1 TEACGP
7 DATCVNQAS
16 GEGYTCRCL
25 LGRHGKKCMAGLTV
39 TSPHFPGADA
49 FISYPTLTRNP
60 YELRLEVEVKP
71 LSPNGLVLFN
81 GGDGSPVAD
90 FVSLNMANGHLEF
103 RYELGSG
110 TAVLRSHK
118 PLALGQWHK
127 VAAERLNKDGTL
139 QVDEE
144 RPVKRSS
151 PGKSQGLNLHTSL
164 YLGGVEDSV
173 KLPAA
178 ANISSHFHGCI
189 GEVSVNGKKVDIS
202 YSFLESRG
210 ISQCADSSP
219 CDRRPCQNGGQCLLT
234 GEYEFQ
240 CLCPDGF
247 TGERCEVPEAHCQLH
262 HPCLNGGICKG
273 TACLCRQGFSGLYC
287 EHDELQHQ
295 LKAEWPEGSGG
306 NDAPGQYGAYFCNG
320 GYVALPRHAFPRS
333 LPESPETI
341 ELEVRT
347 SSANGLLFWQGVA
360 TGEPSPP
367 PHVVANQEEGEPGKA
382 KDFIS
387 LGLKDGHLLFSYQLG
402 SGEANL
408 RSEDPVD
415 DGEWHRVT
423 AVREGKRGSL
433 QVDGEEAVTGESPG
447 RNVMVN
453 TKGRIYLGG
462 APDIQTLTAGK
473 YTSGITGCLKNVIL
487 VNARPGQEPRQP
499 VDLQHQAE
507 MALNIQ
513 ECPS

>member
-1 TEACGP
+1 MSGSLRVSGQESLQPGPGEALPKVMINIRTSVQTVLAGNAVEFECLAFGDPKPDLTWSKVGGQLRPGVLAKRVVPYFTQNPQSYLVLPTMKDAYRAFALEITFRPDTPDDLPPAFLPTEACGP

-39 TSPHFPGADA
+39 TTPHFLGADA

-71 LSPNGLVLFN
+71 LSPNGLILFN
-81 GGDGSPVAD
+81 GGDGTPVAD

-103 RYELGSG
+103 RYELGSGRVPGARLPPPSLAAFGPSGLTKRSFFAG

-164 YLGGVEDSV
+164 YLGGVEDSI

-219 CDRRPCQNGGQCLLT
+219 CDRRPCQHGGQCLLT

-287 EHDELQHQ
+287 EYDELQHQ

-320 GYVALPRHAFPRS
+320 GYVALPRHAFPR
-333 LPESPETI
+333 
-341 ELEVRT
+341 
-347 SSANGLLFWQGVA
+347 
-360 TGEPSPP
+360 
-367 PHVVANQEEGEPGKA
+367 
-382 KDFIS
+382 
-387 LGLKDGHLLFSYQLG
+387 
-402 SGEANL
+402 
-408 RSEDPVD
+408 
-415 DGEWHRVT
+415 
-423 AVREGKRGSL
+423 
-433 QVDGEEAVTGESPG
+433 
-447 RNVMVN
+447 
-453 TKGRIYLGG
+453 
-462 APDIQTLTAGK
+462 
-473 YTSGITGCLKNVIL
+473 
-487 VNARPGQEPRQP
+487 
-499 VDLQHQAE
+499 
-507 MALNIQ
+507 
-513 ECPS
+513 